1 MRASTVGPVIVA
13 SKSDLASLNIA
24 QNLLKH
30 HSFSPVGPPDRT
42 PAIYRSQDTALV
54 MVEKEG
60 IYVRPED
67 LPVKASSILFAS
79 KHRSSTNTPALTV
92 HATGNLNRTALYG
105 GSPEEISWVEPFR
118 IREAL
123 SALSSEANNSNLQI
137 EVTME
142 ATHHGP
148 TSFPVPVCFIEI
160 GSGPEQWSDPVLG
173 RIAANA
179 VMASATQTRSQ
190 KANAVGFGG
199 THYSDKLTRICTE
212 GDYQIGHIVPRHA
225 FDAQISD
232 RMIQETFHK
241 TVDLCKTAVVD
252 WKGLKGEQRR
262 ALLDQLSSWDIEV
275 VRC

>member
-1 MRASTVGPVIVA
+1 MQASTFGPVIVA
-13 SKSDLASLNIA
+13 SKSDPASLNIA
-24 QNLLKH
+24 QNLIKH
-30 HSFSPVGPPDRT
+30 HNFSIVGPPDRT
-42 PAIYRSQDTALV
+42 PSIYRSQDVELV

-60 IYVRPED
+60 IYVQPED
-67 LPVKASSILFAS
+67 LPVKASSIIFAS

-92 HATGNLNRTALYG
+92 HATGNLNRTARYG
-105 GSPEEISWVEPFR
+105 GSPEEISRVEPFR

-123 SALSSEANNSNLQI
+123 SALSREVNSANLRI

-160 GSGPEQWSDPVLG
+160 GSGPEQWSDQVLG
-173 RIAANA
+173 GIAANA
-179 VMASATQTRSQ
+179 VMASATQTQSQ

-199 THYSDKLTRICTE
+199 THYPDKLTRICTE
-212 GDYQIGHIVPRHA
+212 GDYQIGHIIPRHA
-225 FDAQISD
+225 FDAQISE
-232 RMIQETFHK
+232 RMIQEAFHK
-241 TVDLCKTAVVD
+241 TVGLCKTAVVD

-262 ALLDQLSSWDIEV
+262 ALLDHLSRWDIEV